1 MTKTRFGSQR
11 VILDIS
17 KQQIEEQ
24 NNGTREPPPPF
35 MENSIKNFHF
45 VFLILPL
52 VSSTSCDTTKYQD
65 LHSILHAKDHFWKS
79 D

>member
-11 VILDIS
+11 VILDVF

-35 MENSIKNFHF
+35 MENSIKKFHF
-45 VFLILPL
+45 VFWNISLSQSHVI
-52 VSSTSCDTTKYQD
+52 
-65 LHSILHAKDHFWKS
+65 
-79 D
+79 